1 MKFLDQLL
9 HFQPE
14 DEEQTDETN
23 ASSDS
28 DSNDEHTSFTHSE
41 AADPYSRNTNKV
53 IAQGRSL
60 PLQALIQELLLQG
73 VSEKDLHREKDTD
86 SPEIIRLKR
95 KLVST
100 LSLNKK
106 TKRKTHDLDENTYE
120 NKSAHHIKETA
131 KAIRRFMNFDHNRD
145 HDGRQSLGE
154 HKDNRST
161 FEKKLIAA
169 TAASAVSAVE
179 RMVGADVTHD
189 FSSGLQEKISQTKDV
204 LMEEMRDHLAEKAL
218 KSTVPTSVKTFAE
231 IGQAIASAAE
241 HNITAHHSQPEEP
254 LQKSHN
260 QRSHHHDASVRFMGE
275 GTLADIEHPDKTP
288 NETEMGFQQRVLNT
302 KDLEGRG
309 L

>member
-9 HFQPE
+9 HRQPE

-28 DSNDEHTSFTHSE
+28 DSDDEYTSFTHSE

-106 TKRKTHDLDENTYE
+106 TKRKSHNLDENTYE

-131 KAIRRFMNFDHNRD
+131 KTIRRFMDFDHNRD
-145 HDGRQSLGE
+145 RDGRQSLGE
-154 HKDNRST
+154 HKGNRST

-169 TAASAVSAVE
+169 TAVASVSAVE

-189 FSSGLQEKISQTKDV
+189 FTSGLHDKISQTKDA
-204 LMEEMRDHLAEKAL
+204 LMGEMKDHLAERAL
-218 KSTVPTSVKTFAE
+218 KSTMPSSVKTFAE

-241 HNITAHHSQPEEP
+241 HNINAHHSPAEESP
-254 LQKSHN
+254 QVGHN
-260 QRSHHHDASVRFMGE
+260 QRSHHHDASVRFMSE

-288 NETEMGFQQRVLNT
+288 NEPEIGFQQRILNS
-302 KDLEGRG
+302 KGFEGRG